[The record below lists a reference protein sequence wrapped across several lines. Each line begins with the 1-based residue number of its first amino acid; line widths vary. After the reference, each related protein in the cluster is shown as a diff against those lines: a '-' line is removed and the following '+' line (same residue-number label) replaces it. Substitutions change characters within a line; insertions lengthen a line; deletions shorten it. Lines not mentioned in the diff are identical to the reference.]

1 MKSLIHEYQENNFN
15 IMSKTFIT
23 SIAIFISSLLSAQ
36 TQYEQ
41 GMGKAMQLWGAGND
55 TEAVA
60 TFERIASV
68 EKTNWLPNYYIAF
81 ISTIDV
87 FGAKDKTKIS
97 ALLTKAQDAVDNA
110 TAISPNN
117 PEIMVVQA
125 MLYTAILVQDP
136 MTNGQKYS
144 ALAMEQYNKALAID
158 SKNPRV
164 IFSKAEFEIG
174 TAKYWGSDTKPMCEA
189 IAKSI
194 ELFANLK
201 PQTPFDPSWGLD
213 RAQKALISC
222 K

>member
-1 MKSLIHEYQENNFN
+1 MRTI
-15 IMSKTFIT
+15 IT
-23 SIAIFISSLLSAQ
+23 SIAFFICSLLSAQ

-55 TEAVA
+55 TEAIS

-81 ISTIDV
+81 ICTVDV
-87 FGAKDKTKIS
+87 FGAKDKTKIP
-97 ALLTKAQDAVDNA
+97 ALLTKAQDAIDNA

-136 MTNGQKYS
+136 MSNGQKYS

-158 SKNPRV
+158 PKNPRV
-164 IFSKAEFEIG
+164 VFSKAEFEIG
-174 TAKYWGSDTKPMCEA
+174 GAKYWKTDTKPMCEA

-194 ELFANLK
+194 ELFANFK
-201 PQTPFDPSWGLD
+201 PETQFHPSWGLD
-213 RAQKALISC
+213 RAQNALISC

>member
-1 MKSLIHEYQENNFN
+1 MKTI
-15 IMSKTFIT
+15 IT
-23 SIAIFISSLLSAQ
+23 SIVLFVCSILTAQ

-41 GMGKAMQLWGAGND
+41 GMGKAMELWGQRKD

-68 EKTNWLPNYYIAF
+68 EKTNWLPDYYIAF
-81 ISTIDV
+81 ICTIDV
-87 FGAKDKTKIS
+87 FASKDKEKNP
-97 ALLTKAQDAVDNA
+97 ALIAKAQDAIDNA

-117 PEIMVVQA
+117 TEIMVVQA

-136 MTNGQKYS
+136 MTNGQKYG
-144 ALAMEQYNKALAID
+144 ALAMEEYNKALIID
-158 SKNPRV
+158 PNNPRV

-174 TAKYWGSDTKPMCEA
+174 GAKYWGTDIKPMCAA

-194 ELFANLK
+194 ELFAKFK
-201 PQTPFDPSWGLD
+201 PETQFHPSWGLD
-213 RAQKALISC
+213 RAQEALKNC